1 MTSNRCTLA
10 QLREMTAEQAA
21 TLPIDQIASLLE
33 DAAAEKASLKHI
45 DDLLNGALNY
55 RYAERASLLR
65 QAKGA
70 NTGTVSMDDG
80 DYVIRA
86 DLPKKVEWDAA
97 RLSEAVEAIRS
108 WGEDPAEYVSI
119 EIKVAESRYNAWPSP
134 IRSLFEPARTVGAG
148 RPTYKVERAKDSA
161 KRRAA

>member
-10 QLREMTAEQAA
+10 QLRDMTVEQAA
-21 TLPIDQIASLLE
+21 VLPIDQIASLLE
-33 DAAAEKASLKHI
+33 DVATEKASIKHL

-80 DYVIRA
+80 DFVIRA

-97 RLSEAVEAIRS
+97 LLNEAVEAIRS
-108 WGEDPAEYVSI
+108 WGEDPTEYVTI
-119 EIKVAESRYNAWPSP
+119 DVKVAESRYNAWPTP
-134 IRSLFEPARTVGAG
+134 IRSLFDPARTVGAG
-148 RPTYKVERAKDSA
+148 RPTYKVERAKDGA
-161 KRRAA
+161 NRRAA

>member
-1 MTSNRCTLA
+1 MNTNRVNLA
-10 QLREMTAEQAA
+10 QLRDMTAEQAA
-21 TLPIDQIASLLE
+21 ILPIDQIAALLE

-45 DDLLNGALNY
+45 DDLLSGALNY

-70 NTGTVSMDDG
+70 NTGTVSLDDG
-80 DYVIRA
+80 DFTIRA

-97 RLSEAVEAIRS
+97 LLSEAVEAIRS

-119 EIKVAESRYNAWPSP
+119 EVKVAESRYNAWPTP
-134 IRSLFEPARTVGAG
+134 IRSVFEPARTVAAG
-148 RPTYKVERAKDSA
+148 RPTYKVERAK
-161 KRRAA
+161 RRAA